1 MESGPSLSIRRI
13 AQVALFYLMLAWLG
27 GMLLL
32 GNAGSLP
39 LLVLPPSLR
48 RPIQQRLISATFR
61 LFLWGAHRCG
71 LMHLDLSAL
80 DALNRERGLVL
91 VANHPSMID
100 VFLIISRVHEAVCL
114 MKASIANNL
123 FLGAG
128 AYLAGYVSNRDTAQ
142 MIKQAAQSVQRGDT
156 LLIFPE
162 GTRTTRQP
170 INDIKAGAA
179 LIAKRA
185 RAPIQ
190 TILLSTNSGYLSKG
204 WTIWRPPTFPL
215 IYRAQLGE
223 RFEVQALNTL
233 DSMSLQRSFESSLTL
248 SINPDLTL

>member
-1 MESGPSLSIRRI
+1 MVRIR
-13 AQVALFYLMLAWLG
+13 QLGLFYVMLLWLGLMLLA
-27 GMLLL
+27 
-32 GNAGSLP
+32 GNVAVLP
-39 LLVLPPSLR
+39 LLATPR
-48 RPIQQRLISATFR
+48 RFREPLVQGLISGVFR
-61 LFLWGAHRCG
+61 VFLTGAERSG
-71 LMHLDLSAL
+71 LMQLDLRQL
-80 DALNRERGLVL
+80 DALNQQTGLVL

-100 VFLIISRVHEAVCL
+100 VFLVISRVRRGVCL